1 MLYNFKHEHVIKKIY
16 NYLKTQKQC
25 LLIIAQNIFTKRKL
39 NMEVEKENITG
50 YDIELYLD
58 FNWNYE
64 KQEEKEEKG
73 DVAKRLAKTK
83 RGKRSIQQR
92 C

>member
-1 MLYNFKHEHVIKKIY
+1 
-16 NYLKTQKQC
+16 
-25 LLIIAQNIFTKRKL
+25 
-39 NMEVEKENITG
+39 MEVEKENITG

-73 DVAKRLAKTK
+73 DVVKRLAKTK

-92 C
+92 Y